1 MYISSTDLS
10 YTTNFWSYL
19 TIQHFHLEFDRH
31 LKLKLFESTVLILP
45 NLPSH
50 SFAEKSDV
58 IIIFV
63 LLYVRAPYSL
73 MTSFIFFICLWFPVQ
88 CSFVLF
94 SFILLGVLLDSWIC
108 GSVAGI
114 NFGKISV
121 ILH

>member
-10 YTTNFWSYL
+10 HTTNFWSYL

-31 LKLKLFESTVLILP
+31 LKLKVFESKVLILP

-73 MTSFIFFICLWFPVQ
+73 MTSFIFLFVFDFLSSV
-88 CSFVLF
+88 VLF
-94 SFILLGVLLDSWIC
+94 CFHLFCLVFS
-108 GSVAGI
+108 
-114 NFGKISV
+114 
-121 ILH
+121 